1 MWTALPPAMGTG
13 LLLALAFPAA
23 ENSASES
30 RFAVASML
38 ASHNAAFVAS
48 EAGGFQVGSVASDL
62 PHPLNELRAWR
73 SEIVADENGAILLTW
88 HPGFAPGGGAELRFD
103 AAFAELNPP
112 DARFGLSAR
121 HFVGEFAIRGQS
133 TAFVGSVPVPLPT
146 QTIPDGAPVVAQRLS

>member
-1 MWTALPPAMGTG
+1 MWSPLPPAIGAG
-13 LLLALAFPAA
+13 LLLALAFPDA
-23 ENSASES
+23 EKSASES
-30 RFAVASML
+30 RFAVESML

-48 EAGGFQVGSVASDL
+48 EAGGFPVGGVASDL

-73 SEIVADENGAILLTW
+73 SEIVSDANGAVLLTW
-88 HPGFAPGGGAELRFD
+88 HPGFASRGAERRFN

-121 HFVGEFAIRGQS
+121 HFVGEFAIGEQS

-146 QTIPDGAPVVAQRLS
+146 QNVPAGAPVVAQRLP